1 MTRLRY
7 FAPLI
12 AAGAMLALT
21 SGAQAQQLTDGVQTT
36 PFTGDVINLPDA
48 NPSGDIGDPTG
59 GTETQINFGTDHNF
73 QYGGFVPTAAD
84 TNGNGHIDPA
94 EAAAAA
100 DAGLTVPVLGR
111 TYSFTE
117 VNILDVNLN
126 PNPAGGANVSPVY
139 NSCEV
144 NLLVPEV
151 PFPFSDSGFI
161 GNCSTIDVNS
171 TLNMTG
177 GLVGNLAA
185 IDGVANI
192 SGGRLGNSSM
202 ISGTVNLTGT
212 GGMSSN
218 STVLSGG
225 VVNILSDDA
234 FIFGVTFEPGSTVN
248 MTSGQIQNLSNLA
261 DGTVSGGQIGSFVTI
276 NGEVTLSGDATTLSS
291 STVADGGVLNVT
303 SDDNMV
309 NTNWTVE
316 AGGTLNM
323 EAGELRNG
331 LDIAGEVN
339 ISGGGTGL
347 SNTGQYDVEAG
358 GVLNVSG
365 GILGSSSLNIQSG
378 GVVNQSGGDLGVNTD
393 VENGGIL
400 NISGGIF
407 GAGSNAD
414 GTGPQFDSAD
424 LDVASGGTVNFIG
437 TAFAI
442 DGAPINLVE
451 GMPTT
456 ITDRGVLTGTLADGQ
471 TIEFNLDTAAPD
483 SFAAGS
489 TISVALPATTVLLG
503 DVNLDGIVNFL
514 DISPFIQ
521 RLSNQV
527 LQAEADVNQDGVV
540 SFLDIS
546 PFIMILTAAGS

>member
-151 PFPFSDSGFI
+151 SFPFSDSGFI

-192 SGGRLGNSSM
+192 SGGRLGSFSM

-212 GGMSSN
+212 GGMGSN

-234 FIFGVTFEPGSTVN
+234 FIFDVTFEPGSTVN
-248 MTSGQIQNLSNLA
+248 MTAGQIQNLSDLA
-261 DGTVSGGQIGSFVTI
+261 DGTVSGGQIGNFVTI
-276 NGEVTLSGDATTLSS
+276 NGEVTLSGDAITLSS

-303 SDDNMV
+303 SDDNIV
-309 NTNWTVE
+309 NIGWTVE

-339 ISGGGTGL
+339 ITGGL
-347 SNTGQYDVEAG
+347 S
-358 GVLNVSG
+358 L
-365 GILGSSSLNIQSG
+365 IHI
-378 GVVNQSGGDLGVNTD
+378 
-393 VENGGIL
+393 
-400 NISGGIF
+400 
-407 GAGSNAD
+407 
-414 GTGPQFDSAD
+414 
-424 LDVASGGTVNFIG
+424 
-437 TAFAI
+437 
-442 DGAPINLVE
+442 
-451 GMPTT
+451 
-456 ITDRGVLTGTLADGQ
+456 
-471 TIEFNLDTAAPD
+471 
-483 SFAAGS
+483 
-489 TISVALPATTVLLG
+489 
-503 DVNLDGIVNFL
+503 
-514 DISPFIQ
+514 
-521 RLSNQV
+521 
-527 LQAEADVNQDGVV
+527 
-540 SFLDIS
+540 
-546 PFIMILTAAGS
+546 